1 MNIDIGPWTILIF
14 AILGTYFWR
23 GLGVLL
29 GARID
34 TEGTLFRWVSSV
46 SYAIL
51 AGLIA
56 RMIIIPLGSLAASP
70 MEHRIVPLLLGFLVF
85 FLFKRNLPLGIIT
98 GVGCFILL
106 TAMAV

>member
-1 MNIDIGPWTILIF
+1 MNGDTGPWTILIF
-14 AILGTYFWR
+14 AILGTYVWR

-34 TEGTLFRWVSSV
+34 TESALFRWVSTV

-56 RMIIIPLGSLAASP
+56 RMIIIPLGSLAETP
-70 MEHRIVPLLLGFLVF
+70 MEHRILPLLLGFLVF
-85 FLFKRNLPLGIIT
+85 FLFKRNLLLGIIT
-98 GVGCFILL
+98 GVGCFSLL
-106 TAMAV
+106 TAMAS

>member
-1 MNIDIGPWTILIF
+1 MNSDFGPWTILLF
-14 AILGTYFWR
+14 AILGTYIWR

-34 TEGTLFRWVSSV
+34 TEGILFRWVSSV

-56 RMIIIPLGSLAASP
+56 RMIVLPIGSLAESP
-70 MEHRIVPLLLGFLVF
+70 MEHRLVPIILGFLVF
-85 FLFKRNLPLGIIT
+85 FLFKRNLPFGIIT
-98 GVGCFILL
+98 GVGCFSLL
-106 TAMAV
+106 TALSG